1 MCLYADSE
9 ISRPICPRTYYK
21 VVTEKTRLP
30 FFYPGSGI
38 SYKKGAV
45 VKGYE
50 EHRESYWSSNW
61 KWIRNR
67 EYVGGNFG
75 VPVIRDGA
83 IHVFTDLREAE
94 ALLCM
99 ANTQPSFLSLWVEQH
114 RVFGEFGELP
124 KFELISVKCRPEH
137 WLAYGTQQ
145 DAAYTEVEVLD

>member
-38 SYKKGAV
+38 AYKKGLI
-45 VKGYE
+45 VKGYKE
-50 EHRESYWSSNW
+50 PDEYMWSWFRDRKYTYEIWNYA
-61 KWIRNR
+61 IRS
-67 EYVGGNFG
+67 
-75 VPVIRDGA
+75 GA

-114 RVFGEFGELP
+114 RVFGELP
-124 KFELISVKCRPEH
+124 KFELISVKCCPEH